1 MYLICTFLHSHI
13 QQFFGDK
20 YYGENEEEKPQFDDD
35 DDLAGSIVSLYT
47 FLLFFFFE
55 KHFFYSA
62 LASQKYNITVFTV
75 KQQINDDY
83 VRVRTYF
90 KNI

>member
-13 QQFFGDK
+13 QKFFGDE
-20 YYGENEEEKPQFDDD
+20 YYVENEEEKPQFDDD
-35 DDLAGSIVSLYT
+35 DDLAGSIVSLH
-47 FLLFFFFE
+47 FFFFE
-55 KHFFYSA
+55 EHFFYSA

-75 KQQINDDY
+75 KQQINADY
-83 VRVRTYF
+83 VRVRTSF